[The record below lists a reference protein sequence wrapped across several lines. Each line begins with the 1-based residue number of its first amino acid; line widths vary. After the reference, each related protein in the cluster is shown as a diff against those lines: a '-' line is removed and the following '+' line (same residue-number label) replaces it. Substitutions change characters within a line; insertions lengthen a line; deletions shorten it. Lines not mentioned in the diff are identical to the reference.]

1 MYSLGLSIAACI
13 GVGANLLVLVFAYV
27 WTRCT
32 PESPVRQFA
41 GPKHTPSGLLMS
53 LNEPFETSA
62 LGGATPTVYPDAFD
76 TPMAYEEP
84 AEPGASRDSLPCEIP
99 LKDEP
104 A

>member
-1 MYSLGLSIAACI
+1 MYSLGLSIAAGI

-27 WTRCT
+27 WMRCT
-32 PESPVRQFA
+32 PEGPVRQFA
-41 GPKHTPSGLLMS
+41 GPKHTPSGLHMS
-53 LNEPFETSA
+53 VNVPFATSA
-62 LGGATPTVYPDAFD
+62 FDGITPTVYPDAFD

-84 AEPGASRDSLPCEIP
+84 AEPGAYRDSLSREIP